1 MRCFVRWPCCA
12 YACAGRAAFSG
23 EMPAR
28 RASHAGEASCL
39 QTSAWIQRD
48 MRSVARDNTRGNVGP
63 TQRWHRLH
71 ECLSSHT
78 HATNPWGRAECGHAW
93 ASATGAVGWTAFV
106 SVPRRVAS
114 GDSVVTQKN
123 MPRVCTDTGRRH
135 SIVDKG
141 PPRRCRRVGASER
154 HPVRHMRVCCKRID
168 QCDVKHATGGLF

>member
-1 MRCFVRWPCCA
+1 MGGRPMRCFVRWPCCA

-114 GDSVVTQKN
+114 GDSVVTQKICHGFA
-123 MPRVCTDTGRRH
+123 RIQGGDTASWTKDHRAVAGGWGRARGTPPVTCA
-135 SIVDKG
+135 SAAKG
-141 PPRRCRRVGASER
+141 STNV
-154 HPVRHMRVCCKRID
+154 
-168 QCDVKHATGGLF
+168 T